1 MRFYG
6 QRQPAS
12 GHIAA
17 ARIAVLAKLTVG
29 EHAKQEWVMAQNTQ
43 RIGWIGMGR
52 MGYPM
57 AERLLK
63 AGYDVSIWNRTRAKA
78 EPLAKSGG
86 KIVDKPSDLAGMSTW
101 CSRSS
106 PKARTSRRSI
116 SARPACCPA
125 SNGKAPGVF
134 VDCSTIAVEESVDI
148 RSKLKARGAD
158 YICAPVSGNAKVIKA
173 GKLSSVCSGPEA
185 AFRKVEEMIKVFAP
199 KGVSY
204 VGDGELARVCK
215 IAHNVMLG
223 VVIQNLIEITLLTNK
238 MGVPRHAFLAFLN
251 NGVMGSMFTAY
262 KTPALVNLDWTTTFT
277 PELLRKDLDLG
288 LALADELDVPM
299 PVTAA
304 TRQILQM
311 HMGNAMA
318 QKNPEEYLA
327 EGLHHADGDHGAGL
341 RHEAQRREQAGP
353 DRAGI
358 AEFRR
363 EAFATAAARLG
374 WVRNV

>member
-1 MRFYG
+1 
-6 QRQPAS
+6 
-12 GHIAA
+12 
-17 ARIAVLAKLTVG
+17 
-29 EHAKQEWVMAQNTQ
+29 MAQNTQ

-63 AGYDVSIWNRTRAKA
+63 AGYDVTIWNRTRAKA

-86 KIVDKPSDLAGMSTW
+86 KIVDKPSDLAGLDVVF
-101 CSRSS
+101 
-106 PKARTSRRSI
+106 SI
-116 SARPACCPA
+116 VAEGKDVEAVYFGKDGVLSGK
-125 SNGKAPGVF
+125 NGKAPGVF
-134 VDCSTIAVEESVDI
+134 VDCSTIAVEDSVDI
-148 RSKLKARGAD
+148 RKRLNERGSD
-158 YICAPVSGNAKVIKA
+158 FICAPVSGNAKVIKA

-185 AFRKVEEMIKVFAP
+185 AFRKVEDMIKVFAP

-204 VGDGELARVCK
+204 VGDGELARICK

-238 MGVPRHAFLAFLN
+238 LGVPRHAFLAFLN

-262 KTPALVNLDWTTTFT
+262 KSPALVNLDWTTTFT

-288 LALADELDVPM
+288 LALADEMDVPM

-311 HMGNAMA
+311 HMGNAMT
-318 QKNPEEYLA
+318 QRNPQEYLA
-327 EGLHHADGDHGAGL
+327 KDFTTLMETMAQASGMKLESENKNVPTGL
-341 RHEAQRREQAGP
+341 E
-353 DRAGI
+353 
-358 AEFRR
+358 
-363 EAFATAAARLG
+363 
-374 WVRNV
+374 